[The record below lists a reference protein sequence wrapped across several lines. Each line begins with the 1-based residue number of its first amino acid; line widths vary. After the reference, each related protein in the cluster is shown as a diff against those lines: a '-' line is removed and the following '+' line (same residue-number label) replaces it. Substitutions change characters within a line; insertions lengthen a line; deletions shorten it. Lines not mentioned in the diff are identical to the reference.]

1 MSYRGGRGGGGEYSG
16 GRGGYGGRDGGGRAG
31 YGGRDGGGGRGD
43 YGGRDR
49 GGGRGGYGGRDG
61 VGGRGGGGGGGRG
74 GGYRGPDVGLLTPAM
89 WKAATPDELS
99 EELRAKLAVSTPS
112 PSSSKAVKPPPRP
125 GLGRLGLKCRVRV
138 NHFLVQLSDREFF
151 HYDVSIT
158 PEVSSKNLCREIV
171 TKLVQDNQQHM
182 GKRVP
187 AYDGMKSVYTAGPLP
202 FTSKDFVVELPK
214 ERRGGSSSE
223 TRKFEVSVKLAAQ
236 VDLSHLNEFLTGRN
250 TDNPQD
256 VIQVLDVVLRAAKSL
271 KDYVI
276 IGRSFF
282 SESLGCDVLADG
294 LEFWRG
300 YYQSIR
306 PTQMGLSLN
315 IDSSARPFF
324 KPVSAI
330 EFIVENLHL
339 RDVSRPLNDSTR
351 LKVKKAL
358 RGVTVET
365 NHTGYRKCY
374 KVIGLSNEPANQI
387 MFTLSDDDA
396 QISVAQY
403 FRRKYQFQLR
413 YSSLPCIQVGSPKK
427 PTYIPMELCTIVKGQ
442 KYPKKLNEAQVTAL
456 LRATCQRP
464 FEREQNI
471 IKMVKDNRFGEN
483 QMVKQEF
490 GMQIAEMCTVVDA
503 RVLPPPMLK
512 YHESGKEPE
521 VAPGVGQWN
530 MINKKMYKGGSI
542 ERWTCLNF
550 STVVRDDIMQQFCRD
565 LIDMCSSKGMI
576 FSRTPC
582 IPPQTVNANHIEK
595 ALSDVNARAKN
606 QLQLLII
613 ILPDLTGS
621 YGKIKTICETE
632 LGIVSQCC
640 KPHQAKKLSKQYL
653 ENVALKINVK
663 AGGSNSVLRDAVSM
677 RIPRLSDCPTIIF
690 GADVTHAS
698 PGEDST
704 SSIAAVVASM
714 DWPDVTK
721 YKGLVCAQGHRE
733 EIIQDLY
740 KEVDG
745 KHSGMIRELLISFYK
760 NTGEKPKRIIFY
772 RDGVSEGQFAHVLL
786 HEMDAIRKA
795 CATLEAGYLP
805 PVTFVVVQK
814 RHHTRLFAA
823 DTSLTDKSGNIMPGT
838 VVDTKI
844 CHPSEF
850 DFYLCSHAGIQGT
863 SRPTHYHVLLD
874 ENNFSADLLQ
884 LLTNSLCYTY
894 ARCTRSVSVVPP
906 AYYAHLAAFRARYY
920 MEGRTSSDSG
930 SSIALDL
937 TQDPQAAPVLFLPQI
952 KDKVK
957 DVMFYC

>member
-1 MSYRGGRGGGGEYSG
+1 
-16 GRGGYGGRDGGGRAG
+16 
-31 YGGRDGGGGRGD
+31 
-43 YGGRDR
+43 
-49 GGGRGGYGGRDG
+49 
-61 VGGRGGGGGGGRG
+61 
-74 GGYRGPDVGLLTPAM
+74 M
-89 WKAATPDELS
+89 WAETVKESLS
-99 EELRAKLAVSTPS
+99 KDLKDKLAVSTPA
-112 PSSSKAVKPPPRP
+112 PSSSKAVKPPLRP
-125 GLGRLGLKCRVRV
+125 GFGRLGLKCSVRA
-138 NHFLVQLSDREFF
+138 NHFLVQLSDRDFY
-151 HYDVSIT
+151 HYDISIT
-158 PEVSSKNLCREIV
+158 PEVASKNLCREIV
-171 TKLVQDNQQHM
+171 SKLVQNNQQYL
-182 GKRVP
+182 GKQIP

-202 FTSKDFVVELPK
+202 FTSKDFIVELPN
-214 ERRGGSSSE
+214 ERRRGPDSE
-223 TRKFEVSVKLAAQ
+223 SRKFEVSVKLAAQ
-236 VDLSHLNEFLTGRN
+236 VDLSHLKEFLAGRN

-256 VIQVLDVVLRAAKSL
+256 AIQVLDVVLRAAKSL

-276 IGRSFF
+276 VGRSFF
-282 SESLGCDVLADG
+282 SESLGKGDLANG
-294 LEFWRG
+294 IQFWRG

-324 KPVSAI
+324 KPVCVI
-330 EFIVENLHL
+330 DFVVENLAL
-339 RDVSRPLNDSTR
+339 RDFSKPLSDANR

-358 RGVTVET
+358 RGITVET
-365 NHTGYRKCY
+365 NHMGYRRCY
-374 KVIGLSNEPANQI
+374 KVTGLSNEPANQL
-387 MFTLSDDDA
+387 MFSLGDDEV
-396 QISVAQY
+396 QVSVAQY
-403 FRRKYQFQLR
+403 FVQKYQLNLR
-413 YSSLPCIQVGSPKK
+413 YPSLPCIQVGSSKK
-427 PTYIPMELCTIVKGQ
+427 PTYLPMELCAIVNGQ
-442 KYPKKLNEAQVTAL
+442 KYPKKMNELQVSAL
-456 LRATCQRP
+456 LKATCERP
-464 FEREQNI
+464 SEREGNI
-471 IKMVKDNRFGEN
+471 INMVRENRFGEN

-490 GMQIAEMCTVVDA
+490 GMQISEMCTVVDA
-503 RVLPPPMLK
+503 RVLPPPVLK
-512 YHESGKEPE
+512 YHESGKEPQ

-530 MINKKMYKGGSI
+530 MIDKKMYKGGTV

-550 STVVRDDIMQQFCRD
+550 STIVRDDIMQQFCRD
-565 LIDMCSSKGMI
+565 LIDMCASKGMI

-582 IPPQTVNANHIEK
+582 IPPRTVHANQIEK
-595 ALSDVNARAKN
+595 ALLDVETRSRS

-613 ILPDLTGS
+613 ILPDYTGS

-640 KPHQAKKLSKQYL
+640 KPGQARKLSKQYL

-663 AGGSNSVLRDAVSM
+663 AGGSNSVLLDAVAR

-698 PGEDST
+698 PGEDS
-704 SSIAAVVASM
+704 SASIAAVVASM

-721 YKGLVCAQGHRE
+721 YKGLVSAQGHRE

-740 KEVDG
+740 KERDG
-745 KHSGMIRELLISFYK
+745 KNYGMIRELLISFYRS
-760 NTGEKPKRIIFY
+760 TGQKPKRIIFY

-795 CATLEAGYLP
+795 CATLEPGYLP

-814 RHHTRLFAA
+814 RHHTRLFPV
-823 DTSLTDKSGNIMPGT
+823 DKNLTDRSTNIMPGT

-874 ENNFSADLLQ
+874 ENNFTADLLQ

-920 MEGRTSSDSG
+920 MEGRTASESG
-930 SSIALDL
+930 SSSALDL
-937 TQDPQAAPVLFLPQI
+937 TQDPQQAPVSILPQI

-957 DVMFYC
+957 DVMFFC